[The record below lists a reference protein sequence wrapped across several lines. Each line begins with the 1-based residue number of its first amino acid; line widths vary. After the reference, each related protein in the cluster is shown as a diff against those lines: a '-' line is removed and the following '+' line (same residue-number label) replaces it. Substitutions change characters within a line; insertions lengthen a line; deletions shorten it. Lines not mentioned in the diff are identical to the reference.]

1 MERYKA
7 KPVYVDAVQITD
19 EMIDA
24 TPPSPLH
31 VKGIRY
37 DPINRTVHI
46 HSGGI
51 GVVGYWIVR
60 GEDGWL
66 TLWGDALFNGLYE
79 KVGGPILAHEYTER
93 EKN

>member
-7 KPVYVDAVQITD
+7 KPVYVEAVQITD

-31 VKGIRY
+31 VPGVRY
-37 DPINRTVHI
+37 DSVNRIVKV
-46 HSGGI
+46 GVAA

-66 TLWGDALFNGLYE
+66 TLWGDALFTALY
-79 KVGGPILAHEYTER
+79 ER
-93 EKN
+93 EKS